1 MREGGTMKKVIKK
14 LTVFGLCAVLATNM
28 NAVAYAD
35 ILDDIIDNTEI
46 NDTENVDNT
55 ENNGTENID
64 NAEDADPV
72 DVEDTEDTATE
83 NVDTPSDANEVKTT
97 AVFSDI
103 EGHWAKEWIKNA
115 VNLGFVSGY
124 EDGTFRPDRT
134 ITRAEFSKLLNNA
147 MQIEITKKLNFSDVN
162 ENEWFYKEIQKSV
175 AAGFFSGYENNTFR
189 PNNPIKREEVA
200 KVVAGAITTGN
211 IDGEGATLLTDYNSI
226 QEWAKVSVNTVYNKG
241 YILGYP
247 DKTYMPSKAL
257 TRAEAAKII
266 FEIIDN
272 ENIEYG
278 FNITNYNESYSS
290 AVVVGNLNILDSL
303 GNGNVYI
310 KNVVVLGDIVV
321 SAKNVKSVELTDV
334 KARNIIVESENNP
347 VRIVQNDNV
356 VIANTQLPPIVTVQK
371 LGQNINI

>member
-1 MREGGTMKKVIKK
+1 MKKVIKK
-14 LTVFGLCAVLATNM
+14 LTAFGLCAVLAINM
-28 NAVAYAD
+28 NAVAYAG
-35 ILDDIIDNTEI
+35 ILDDIIGDTEI
-46 NDTENVDNT
+46 NDTENIDNT
-55 ENNGTENID
+55 ENDSIENVD
-64 NAEDADPV
+64 NTKDTDSINV
-72 DVEDTEDTATE
+72 DNTEDTATE
-83 NVDTPSDANEVKTT
+83 SVNTPSVENEVKTA

-103 EGHWAKEWIKNA
+103 EGHWAKGWIKNA

-147 MQIEITKKLNFSDVN
+147 MKIEKTKKINFSDVN
-162 ENEWFYKEIQKSV
+162 ENDWFYKEIQKSV

-226 QEWAKVSVNTVYNKG
+226 QEWAKISVNTVYNKG

-257 TRAEAAKII
+257 TRAEAVKII
-266 FEIIDN
+266 FEVIDN

-290 AVVVGNLNILDSL
+290 AVVVGNLNILDSV

-334 KARNIIVESENNP
+334 KARNIIVESESNP
-347 VRIVQNDNV
+347 VKIVYNDNV
-356 VIANTQLPPIVTVQK
+356 IIANTQFPPIATIQK
-371 LGQNINI
+371 LGQNIVI

>member
-1 MREGGTMKKVIKK
+1 MKNVIKK
-14 LTVFGLCAVLATNM
+14 LAAFGLCAVMAINM
-28 NAVAYAD
+28 NVPVYAD
-35 ILDDIIDNTEI
+35 ILDDIISDTEV
-46 NDTENVDNT
+46 NDSENVDNT
-55 ENNGTENID
+55 ENSDAEAID
-64 NAEDADPV
+64 SGSEDS
-72 DVEDTEDTATE
+72 EDTGAEDTATE
-83 NVDTPSDANEVKTT
+83 NVNAESTGNEVKS
-97 AVFSDI
+97 APVFSDI

-124 EDGTFRPDRT
+124 EDGTFKPDRT

-147 MQIEITKKLNFSDVN
+147 LKVEINQKLSFSDVK

-200 KVVAGAITTGN
+200 KVVSGAMTTGN
-211 IDGEGATLLTDYNSI
+211 IEGEGATLLSDYNTI

-257 TRAEAAKII
+257 TRAEAVKII

-278 FNITNYNESYSS
+278 FNITSYNESYSS
-290 AVVVGNLNILDSL
+290 AIVVGNLNILDSV
-303 GNGNVYI
+303 GSGNVYI
-310 KNVVVLGDIVV
+310 KNVVVLGDIVI
-321 SAKNVKSVELTDV
+321 SAKNVKSVELSNV
-334 KARNIIVESENNP
+334 KSRNIIVEGENNP
-347 VRIVQNDNV
+347 VKIVQ
-356 VIANTQLPPIVTVQK
+356 
-371 LGQNINI
+371 